1 MEKLLN
7 MHGDREPEDRTV
19 QQREPTWFSAMTV
32 CSAGLFAIVLLAAF
46 FLSNRLP
53 FSVSFLTLLTMAV
66 ATGVSVRKLNE
77 QHIGSLRRQRQEAFE
92 RSDAA
97 HHELSSVRASASQA
111 TMALTKMRDGVVVL
125 SPESAIL
132 LINPWARRLLTLS
145 PDGSYHNRS
154 FREVVRIPEL
164 TRAVDATFAGQT
176 PQKVLVEIVD
186 GVVTRPVKVRVD
198 RITSDANSNVL
209 MILRDETEAQQIEA
223 IRRDFIANLS
233 HEIKTP
239 LAAIKGYAETAQMAI
254 DDDPGAAVHFMG
266 QIHGQCVRL
275 ERLVADMM
283 QLARAQAGREH
294 LHFKVVS
301 LPTVIA
307 ESLRSNRPIAEA
319 NQITLAIDPNLQ
331 ETPDPPSVVADH
343 EAVLTIVNNLVSNA
357 IRYTPHGGSVRLACR
372 EEAEH
377 WILSVSDT
385 GVGIAANEQ
394 KRVFERFYRGEKTRE
409 LAAGGT
415 GIGLSIVRNLTLA
428 LGGEVSLKSVP
439 GKGSTFEIKLPA
451 STTLIA

>member
-1 MEKLLN
+1 MR
-7 MHGDREPEDRTV
+7 H
-19 QQREPTWFSAMTV
+19 QRESSWFPVTTL
-32 CSAGLFAIVLLAAF
+32 CFAGLLVIVLLALF
-46 FLSNRLP
+46 FLSNQTP
-53 FSVSFLTLLTMAV
+53 FWRAFLTLLAAAV
-66 ATGVSVRKLNE
+66 ATGVLVRKSD
-77 QHIGSLRRQRQEAFE
+77 QHHTETLSRQRQ
-92 RSDAA
+92 DAMEQTA
-97 HHELSSVRASASQA
+97 AALEELKLVKASASQA
-111 TMALTKMRDGVVVL
+111 KMALTKMRDGVVVL
-125 SPESAIL
+125 SPKSEIL

-145 PDGSYHNRS
+145 PETSFQNRT
-154 FREVVRIPEL
+154 FREVVRVPEL
-164 TRAVDATFAGQT
+164 TQAVNATLAGQT

-198 RITSDANSNVL
+198 RITSDIDSNVL
-209 MILRDETEAQQIEA
+209 MILRDETEAQQIES

-254 DDDPGAAVHFMG
+254 EDDPGAAVHFMG
-266 QIHGQCVRL
+266 QVHGQCVRL
-275 ERLVADMM
+275 ERLIADMM

-319 NQITLAIDPNLQ
+319 NQITLAIDSNLE
-331 ETPDPPSVVADH
+331 ETSDPPSVVADH